1 MKKITPEWG
10 FYLTVVWKIDTD
22 MKNVC
27 NNASYFQRAI
37 ILATCAFKSI
47 AEQRDQHHV
56 LQRK

>member
-1 MKKITPEWG
+1 MG
-10 FYLTVVWKIDTD
+10 FYLKVVWKIDTD